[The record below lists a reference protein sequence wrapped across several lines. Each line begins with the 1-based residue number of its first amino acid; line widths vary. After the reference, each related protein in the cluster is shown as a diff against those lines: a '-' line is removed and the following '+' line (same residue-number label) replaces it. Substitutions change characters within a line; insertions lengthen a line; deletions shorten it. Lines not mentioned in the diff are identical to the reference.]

1 MLGQDEVLV
10 AAKHLVHLDGVRVL
24 GAHADVTYVHF
35 MCAQHEVVLSD
46 GAWTESFQPG
56 DHSLAGFDAPQRCEV
71 LELFPQ
77 WAIYAGL
84 NTYKAARMAITKEEA
99 SLIAR

>member
-1 MLGQDEVLV
+1 M
-10 AAKHLVHLDGVRVL
+10 
-24 GAHADVTYVHF
+24 TYVHF

-56 DHSLAGFDAPQRCEV
+56 DHSLAGLDAPQRGEV
-71 LELFPQ
+71 LELVPQ
-77 WAIYAGL
+77 LATYAGR
-84 NTYKAARMAITKEEA
+84 NTYKATRMAITKEEA